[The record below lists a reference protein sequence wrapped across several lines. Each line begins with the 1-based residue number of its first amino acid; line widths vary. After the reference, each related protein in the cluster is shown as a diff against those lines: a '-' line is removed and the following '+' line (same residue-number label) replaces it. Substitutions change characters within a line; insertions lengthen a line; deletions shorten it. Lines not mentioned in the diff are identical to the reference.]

1 MNTSHRTKLF
11 AYLWL
16 GACVAGFMAPI
27 AWMLLQSLKGAIDVI
42 AVPPKFVFTPT
53 LANYIAVVT
62 SGGFQQA
69 FLGSLIVAVSA
80 VAIGLV
86 LGVPFAYALARLPV
100 PANEEISHFILSTKM
115 LPAIVVI
122 APLLQVYR
130 HIGILDTFIGVI
142 LAHILIV
149 LAVIVW
155 VMRGFFEGLPRALEE
170 AATVDGVPLP
180 RTFISVIL
188 PIAAPGLVTVAALG
202 FTLSWNDLFFALALT
217 SSKVKTLPLFMGTEY
232 VGFLAVDWGKLSAAG
247 LLAVTPIVI
256 LVLVLQRYLVRGL
269 AMGAVK

>member
-1 MNTSHRTKLF
+1 MTTSLRARVF

-16 GACVAGFMAPI
+16 GLCVVVFMAPI
-27 AWMLLQSLKGAIDVI
+27 AWMALQSLKGPIDVI
-42 AVPPKFVFTPT
+42 AIPPKFVFTPT
-53 LANYIAVVT
+53 LANYAAVLT
-62 SGGFQQA
+62 SQGFQQA

-80 VAIGLV
+80 VGIGLV

-100 PANEEISHFILSTKM
+100 PGNEEISHFILSTKM

-122 APLLQVYR
+122 APLVQIYR
-130 HIGILDTFIGVI
+130 RIGILDTYIGVI

-155 VMRGFFEGLPRALEE
+155 VMRGFFEGVPKALEE
-170 AATVDGVPLP
+170 AATVDGVSLP
-180 RTFISVIL
+180 RTFVSIVL
-188 PIAAPGLVTVAALG
+188 PIAVPGLVTVAALS
-202 FTLSWNDLFFALALT
+202 FILSWNDLFFALTLT
-217 SSKVKTLPLFMGTEY
+217 SFNVKTLPLFMGTEY

-247 LLAVTPIVI
+247 LLAVAPIVV

>member
-1 MNTSHRTKLF
+1 MNPSTRSKLF

-16 GACVAGFMAPI
+16 GLCVVVFMAPI
-27 AWMLLQSLKGAIDVI
+27 AWMVLQSLKSPIDAI
-42 AVPPKFVFTPT
+42 AVPPKFIFTPT
-53 LANYIAVVT
+53 LDNYVAVLT
-62 SGGFQQA
+62 SRGFQEA
-69 FLGSLIVAVSA
+69 FLGSLVVATSSVG
-80 VAIGLV
+80 IGLL

-100 PANEEISHFILSTKM
+100 PGKEEIGHFILSTKM

-122 APLLQVYR
+122 APLVQVYR
-130 HIGILDTFIGVI
+130 QLGILDTHVGLV

-155 VMRGFFEGLPRALEE
+155 VMRGFFEGLPLALEE
-170 AATVDGVPLP
+170 AATVDGVSLP
-180 RTFISVIL
+180 RTFVSIVL
-188 PIAAPGLVTVAALG
+188 PIAVPGLVTVAALG
-202 FTLSWNDLFFALALT
+202 FILSWNDLFFALTLT

-232 VGFLAVDWGKLSAAG
+232 VGFLAVEWGKLSAAG
-247 LLAVTPIVI
+247 LLAVTPIVV

>member
-1 MNTSHRTKLF
+1 MTTPIRTRVF

-16 GACVAGFMAPI
+16 GLCVLVFMAPI
-27 AWMLLQSLKGAIDVI
+27 AWMVLQSLKSPIDAI
-42 AVPPKFVFTPT
+42 AVPPRFIFTPT
-53 LANYIAVVT
+53 LDNYVAVLT
-62 SGGFQQA
+62 SRGFQEA
-69 FLGSLIVAVSA
+69 FLGSLTVAVFS
-80 VAIGLV
+80 VGIGLV

-100 PANEEISHFILSTKM
+100 PGNEEISHFILSTKM

-122 APLLQVYR
+122 APLVQVYR
-130 HIGILDTFIGVI
+130 QLGILDTHVGLI

-170 AATVDGVPLP
+170 AAMVDGVSLP
-180 RTFISVIL
+180 RTFVSVIL
-188 PIAAPGLVTVAALG
+188 PVAVPGLVTVAALS
-202 FTLSWNDLFFALALT
+202 FILSWNDLFFALTLT

-247 LLAVTPIVI
+247 LLAIAPIVV

>member
-1 MNTSHRTKLF
+1 MTPSTRSKLF

-16 GACVAGFMAPI
+16 GLCVVVFMAPI
-27 AWMLLQSLKGAIDVI
+27 AWMVLQSLKSPIDAI
-42 AVPPKFVFTPT
+42 AVPPKFIFTPT
-53 LANYIAVVT
+53 LDNYVAVLT
-62 SGGFQQA
+62 SRGFQEA
-69 FLGSLIVAVSA
+69 FLGSLIVATSSVG
-80 VAIGLV
+80 IGLL

-100 PANEEISHFILSTKM
+100 PGKEEIGHFILSTKM

-122 APLLQVYR
+122 APLVQVYR
-130 HIGILDTFIGVI
+130 QLGILDTHVGLV

-155 VMRGFFEGLPRALEE
+155 VMRGFFEGLPLALEE
-170 AATVDGVPLP
+170 AATVDGVSLP
-180 RTFISVIL
+180 RTFVSIVL
-188 PIAAPGLVTVAALG
+188 PIAVPGLVTVAALG
-202 FTLSWNDLFFALALT
+202 FILSWNDLFFALTLT

-232 VGFLAVDWGKLSAAG
+232 VGFLAVEWGKLSAAG
-247 LLAVTPIVI
+247 LLAVTPIVV

>member
-1 MNTSHRTKLF
+1 MTTPVRSRVF

-16 GACVAGFMAPI
+16 GFCVVVFMAPI
-27 AWMLLQSLKGAIDVI
+27 AWMILQSLKSPIDAIAI
-42 AVPPKFVFTPT
+42 PPKFLFSPT
-53 LANYIAVVT
+53 FDNYVAVLT
-62 SGGFQQA
+62 SRGFQEA
-69 FLGSLIVAVSA
+69 FLGSLIVAVSS
-80 VAIGLV
+80 VGIGLV

-100 PANEEISHFILSTKM
+100 PGNEEISHFILSTKM

-122 APLLQVYR
+122 APLVQVYR
-130 HIGILDTFIGVI
+130 QLGILDTHVGLV

-155 VMRGFFEGLPRALEE
+155 VMRGFFEGLPQALEE
-170 AATVDGVPLP
+170 AAMVDGVSLP
-180 RTFISVIL
+180 RIFVSIIL
-188 PIAAPGLVTVAALG
+188 PVAVPGLVTVAALS
-202 FTLSWNDLFFALALT
+202 FILSWNDLFFALTLT

-247 LLAVTPIVI
+247 LLAITPIVV

>member
-1 MNTSHRTKLF
+1 MNTTRSKVF

-16 GACVAGFMAPI
+16 GLCVLVFMAPI
-27 AWMLLQSLKGAIDVI
+27 AWMVLQSLKGPIDAI
-42 AVPPKFVFTPT
+42 AVPPKFLFTPT
-53 LANYIAVVT
+53 LDNYVAVLG
-62 SGGFQQA
+62 SRGFQEA
-69 FLGSLIVAVSA
+69 FLGSLVVAVSS
-80 VAIGLV
+80 VGIGLV

-100 PANEEISHFILSTKM
+100 PGNEEISHFILSTKM

-122 APLLQVYR
+122 APLVQVYR
-130 HIGILDTFIGVI
+130 QLGILDTHVGLI

-155 VMRGFFEGLPRALEE
+155 VMRGFFEGLPLALEE
-170 AATVDGVPLP
+170 AAMVDGIPLP
-180 RTFISVIL
+180 RTFVSIIL
-188 PIAAPGLVTVAALG
+188 PIAVPGLVTVAALS
-202 FTLSWNDLFFALALT
+202 FILSWNDLFFALTLT
-217 SSKVKTLPLFMGTEY
+217 SSRVKTLPLFMGTEY

-247 LLAVTPIVI
+247 LLAIAPIVV

>member
-1 MNTSHRTKLF
+1 MNTSKRAKLF

-16 GACVAGFMAPI
+16 GFCVVVFMAPI
-27 AWMLLQSLKGAIDVI
+27 AWMVLQSLKSPIDAI
-42 AVPPKFVFTPT
+42 AVPPKFIFMPT
-53 LANYIAVVT
+53 LDNYVAVLT
-62 SGGFQQA
+62 SRGFQTA
-69 FLGSLIVAVSA
+69 FLGSLIVATFSVG
-80 VAIGLV
+80 IGLL

-100 PANEEISHFILSTKM
+100 FGKEEIGHFILSTKM

-122 APLLQVYR
+122 APLVQIYR
-130 HIGILDTFIGVI
+130 QLGILDTHVGLV

-170 AATVDGVPLP
+170 AATVDGISLP
-180 RTFISVIL
+180 RTFVSIVL
-188 PIAAPGLVTVAALG
+188 PVAVPGLVTVAALG
-202 FTLSWNDLFFALALT
+202 FILSWNDLFFALTLT

-247 LLAVTPIVI
+247 LLAVAPIVL